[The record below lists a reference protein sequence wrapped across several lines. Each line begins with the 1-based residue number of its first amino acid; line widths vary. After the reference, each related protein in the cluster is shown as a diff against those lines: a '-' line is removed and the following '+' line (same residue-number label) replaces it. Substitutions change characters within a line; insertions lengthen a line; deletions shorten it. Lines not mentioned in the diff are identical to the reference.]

1 MKIIALLLAAVALAF
16 SSVGCATHASVNTP
30 IVDVGAGGS
39 VGH

>member
-1 MKIIALLLAAVALAF
+1 MKTLALLLATAALVL
-16 SSVGCATHASVNTP
+16 SSVGCATHAAVNTP